1 MAHIRDGYLY
11 LTRKDTTDI
20 ITVESILED
29 LSMEADP
36 FISEGAQQAL
46 DFIKT
51 TFGYS
56 KMRYEWSVRKYMLPI
71 YEPDTYDKEGNLK

>member
-1 MAHIRDGYLY
+1 MANIRDGYLY
-11 LTRKDTTDI
+11 LTRNDTTDI
-20 ITVESILED
+20 GTVESILED

-51 TFGYS
+51 TFDYS
-56 KMRYEWSVRKYMLPI
+56 KMRYESSVWEHKLPI